1 MPRATSTVA
10 TWAPQARNSRPMNTM
25 PGMVLKTDKTGRTT
39 PDSLGRRDSRMP
51 STRPSAKPM
60 ATDTRVN
67 NRCSPDGHGK
77 FIHPNASH
85 PQSCSAMAEV
95 MLVLVMMP
103 ATFSSS
109 SRTTR

>member
-10 TWAPQARNSRPMNTM
+10 VPAPQASTSRPMNTM

-39 PDSLGRRDSRMP
+39 PESLGRRDSRMP
-51 STRPSAKPM
+51 STRPRAKPM

-67 NRCSPDGHGK
+67 RRCWPMATGSLS
-77 FIHPNASH
+77 HPNVSH
-85 PQSCSAMAEV
+85 PQSCSAIAEV

-103 ATFSSS
+103 STFSSS
-109 SRTTR
+109 FRTMR